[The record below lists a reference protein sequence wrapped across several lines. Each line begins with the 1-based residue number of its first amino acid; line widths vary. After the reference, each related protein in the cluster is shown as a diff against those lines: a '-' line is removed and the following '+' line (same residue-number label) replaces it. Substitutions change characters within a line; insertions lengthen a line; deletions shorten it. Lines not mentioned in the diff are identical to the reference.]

1 MQKNGKKIKN
11 FDADQPTGVGR
22 ASSTVSATEAT
33 GMMFNPPMDD
43 EELRSLRSLHELQ
56 STEFAATE
64 FGEIESDLG
73 FEVPSDMV
81 AGVEEV
87 YSQDRKYHPE
97 LDQVDPDIN
106 YVNSHDDNHVSMK
119 PLAVTDIN
127 NGESVKY

>member
-1 MQKNGKKIKN
+1 MHKNEKRVKN
-11 FDADQPTGVGR
+11 FDADQPTNVGR
-22 ASSTVSATEAT
+22 ANSTVSATEAT
-33 GMMFNPPMDD
+33 GMMFNPPMND

-87 YSQDRKYHPE
+87 YSKGRRYHPE

-106 YVNSHDDNHVSMK
+106 YVNSHDDNHASMK
-119 PLAVTDIN
+119 PLSTVDWS
-127 NGESVKY
+127 NGESGKV